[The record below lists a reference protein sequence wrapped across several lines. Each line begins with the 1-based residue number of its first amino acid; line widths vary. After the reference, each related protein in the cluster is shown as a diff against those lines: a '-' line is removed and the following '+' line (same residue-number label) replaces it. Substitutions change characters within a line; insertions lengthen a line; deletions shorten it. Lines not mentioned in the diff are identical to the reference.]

1 MRSAD
6 DFLSDNLI
14 DLWCRL
20 RDSEQPKIA
29 IFGQPGAGKSCLL
42 TNMVGGVL
50 DMCPAIGVETDKTSW
65 STQDESP
72 IFYCSP
78 LYTFIDVPGYGTNRH
93 PTEVFVDFFPFSLVD
108 AFILVFSGKLLS
120 ADEIIFKSICSSG
133 VPFCVVRN
141 FSENME
147 YSHKKQTCIDIKKML
162 PGDYSIIFSSNR
174 NKKGISKVYDWI
186 HAHFGN

>member
-93 PTEVFVDFFPFSLVD
+93 PQCL
-108 AFILVFSGKLLS
+108 AQI
-120 ADEIIFKSICSSG
+120 
-133 VPFCVVRN
+133 
-141 FSENME
+141 
-147 YSHKKQTCIDIKKML
+147 
-162 PGDYSIIFSSNR
+162 
-174 NKKGISKVYDWI
+174 
-186 HAHFGN
+186 